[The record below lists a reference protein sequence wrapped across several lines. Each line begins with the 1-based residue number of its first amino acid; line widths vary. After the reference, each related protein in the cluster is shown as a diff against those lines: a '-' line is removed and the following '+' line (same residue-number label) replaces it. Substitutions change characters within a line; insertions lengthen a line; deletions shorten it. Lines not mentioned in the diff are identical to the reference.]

1 VARSLDD
8 ILNDEKPE
16 LVARAQQRARE
27 ILKSLDSPSSQ
38 EQADSQDSDSRSH
51 HDWNSSSPPGT

>member
-27 ILKSLDSPSSQ
+27 ILKSQDSPSSQ
-38 EQADSQDSDSRSH
+38 EQADSQDSDSHSH
-51 HDWNSSSPPGT
+51 QD